1 MRRGGKVDLILSH
14 QPETIFKE
22 NGELIQRL
30 FPVGGSTSPI
40 GSNVSQR
47 QKDQFCSCLITW
59 EMAARLDEQW
69 EQKPDTRNLQ
79 LAVNISARQ
88 FHQLNFVD
96 EVLEVLQK
104 SGADRTS

>member
-1 MRRGGKVDLILSH
+1 
-14 QPETIFKE
+14 
-22 NGELIQRL
+22 
-30 FPVGGSTSPI
+30 
-40 GSNVSQR
+40 
-47 QKDQFCSCLITW
+47 
-59 EMAARLDEQW
+59 MAARLDEQW